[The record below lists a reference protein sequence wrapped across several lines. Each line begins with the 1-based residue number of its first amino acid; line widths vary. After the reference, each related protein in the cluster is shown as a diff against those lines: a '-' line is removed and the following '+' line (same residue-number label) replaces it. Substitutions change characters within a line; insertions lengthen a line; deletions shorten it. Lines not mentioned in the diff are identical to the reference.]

1 MRTLNALALA
11 TLLAVPAFAQNLTAP
26 PDGGNQRATVTQNLG
41 LVKVTIDYSSPRV
54 HRSGEDRR
62 GKIWGKLVPYGMQ
75 KTLGYGTC
83 TECPWRG
90 GANEN
95 TVFTT
100 SHDVKIEGKTLPAG
114 SYGLHIVPMEN
125 ADWTLIFSKD
135 AGSWG
140 SFWYEPS
147 HDALR
152 VNVKPAKS
160 EYHEWLTYEF
170 PERELDKATAAM
182 MWEDVALPFHI
193 SVDNIDQLY
202 INAMRDELHGAL
214 GGNWQTWNDAA
225 RYALQHKIA
234 LSDALAWATQGSRA
248 DYGWENYVTLSTL
261 AMAQDAN
268 GLAADAAKTRTRAL
282 AHPSATAADIH
293 QYARALLAQG
303 KKQEALEAWQLN
315 QKRYGDAWP
324 VNVGLARGNSAVGK
338 YKEALK
344 YAKLALAQAPDEG
357 NKKMLQ
363 TGIEKLEA
371 GKDMNN

>member
-1 MRTLNALALA
+1 MRTLYALALA
-11 TLLAVPAFAQNLTAP
+11 ALIAIPASAQNLTAP
-26 PDGGNQRATVTQNLG
+26 PDGDNQRSSVTQNLG

-54 HRSGEDRR
+54 HRKGEDRR

-95 TVFTT
+95 TTFTA

-152 VNVKPAKS
+152 VNVKPAKG

-193 SVDNIDQLY
+193 SVDNLDQLY

-214 GGNWQTWNDAA
+214 GSNWQTWNDAA
-225 RYALQHKIA
+225 RFALQHKIA
-234 LSDALAWATQGSRA
+234 AGDALAWATQGSRA

-261 AMAQDAN
+261 AMAQEAN
-268 GLAADAAKTRTRAL
+268 GLSADAAKTRTRAL

-371 GKDMNN
+371 GKDMN